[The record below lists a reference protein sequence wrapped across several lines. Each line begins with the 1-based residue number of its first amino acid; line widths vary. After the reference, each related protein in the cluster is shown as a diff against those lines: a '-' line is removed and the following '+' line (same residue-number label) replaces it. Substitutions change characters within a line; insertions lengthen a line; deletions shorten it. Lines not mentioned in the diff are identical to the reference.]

1 MTPPTMATGRGHDI
15 LSMSAVSGEASRADV
30 EKDVAGPANVRIKI
44 PDSSLRSNFEQ

>member
-1 MTPPTMATGRGHDI
+1 MTPPTTATGRGHDI
-15 LSMSAVSGEASRADV
+15 LSTSAVSGEASRADV